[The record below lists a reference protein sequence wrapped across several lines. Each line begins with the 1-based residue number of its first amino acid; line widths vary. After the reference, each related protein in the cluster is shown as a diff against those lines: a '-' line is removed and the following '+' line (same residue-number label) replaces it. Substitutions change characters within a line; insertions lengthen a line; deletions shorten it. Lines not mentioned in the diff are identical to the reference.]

1 MLSQPLDLPVIL
13 THTKLFLP
21 PCDLTTPAHAF
32 IHYLLA
38 QTHTRWDLLCWL
50 KQDDLGSVSLG
61 FHDSLSISL
70 SSHLSHSAE
79 NAWLPEAGKCIC
91 FIASWCK
98 HNTQYIVKCRI
109 AAKQTAIG
117 LPTGMSLYCVLERVN
132 SSICKVLT
140 ARRGLLLFLLDG
152 MNGY

>member
-1 MLSQPLDLPVIL
+1 MPPHTLLPSKVEVNPLCSLIRIWRSVYPGPFLSPSIIISLSLPASHGPPSPWSAYGSNTYQVVPSTL
-13 THTKLFLP
+13 CW

-32 IHYLLA
+32 IHYPLA

-79 NAWLPEAGKCIC
+79 NAWLPKAGKCIF
-91 FIASWCK
+91 FIVSWC
-98 HNTQYIVKCRI
+98 
-109 AAKQTAIG
+109 
-117 LPTGMSLYCVLERVN
+117 
-132 SSICKVLT
+132 
-140 ARRGLLLFLLDG
+140 
-152 MNGY
+152 